1 VEKEGKRLVLESRV
15 LPDGVS
21 INEFEIDRI
30 ISGYGFRYNSII
42 SLKRNP
48 WIPGSEKKFF
58 PDVVAAYLR
67 VRSRL

>member
-1 VEKEGKRLVLESRV
+1 VLESRV
-15 LPDGVS
+15 LPDGD
-21 INEFEIDRI
+21 EFEIDRI

-67 VRSRL
+67 VRSRLLSSHT